1 MDKLVLLKISFE
13 NILPINNRDTEP
25 IDLGLVDL
33 IVIKEL
39 TLHTATSI
47 AEYIESNENKI
58 QNFNLYFLNDVE
70 IKVHIIKNKISIA
83 DVKKCFTMKNYY
95 SNTRLDLID
104 AIRINMIYDS
114 YNNILNDLYEHN
126 PDFLDTY
133 GYLSDELND
142 LYAESDD
149 VTYESFISQ
158 QRFKDIVNKIEN
170 LQGLKGI
177 PILESEMKSLENN
190 DKNVENMIQSYLRF

>member
-83 DVKKCFTMKNYY
+83 DVKKCFIIVI
-95 SNTRLDLID
+95 LD
-104 AIRINMIYDS
+104 
-114 YNNILNDLYEHN
+114 
-126 PDFLDTY
+126 
-133 GYLSDELND
+133 
-142 LYAESDD
+142 
-149 VTYESFISQ
+149 
-158 QRFKDIVNKIEN
+158 
-170 LQGLKGI
+170 
-177 PILESEMKSLENN
+177 
-190 DKNVENMIQSYLRF
+190 